1 MNGTVPSSRAAAA
14 AAAILFAWGLGAG
27 VPGLIML
34 FVAGLGLGAA
44 QGAFWALPTSSLTPS
59 TFAVA
64 AVAIN
69 IAGSSGGLVIP
80 HLVGYLRERS
90 GNFAAPTV
98 LIACLLLLAAVLVTF
113 IRRMFFVRP
122 TVRA

>member
-1 MNGTVPSSRAAAA
+1 LHISVPAAVA
-14 AAAILFAWGLGAG
+14 AAAILGAWSLGAG
-27 VPGLIML
+27 AAGLIAL
-34 FVAGLGLGAA
+34 FIAGLGLGAA

-69 IAGSSGGLVIP
+69 IAGSSGGIVIP
-80 HLVGYLRERS
+80 HLVGYVRERS
-90 GNFAAPTV
+90 GSFAGPTV

-113 IRRMFFVRP
+113 IRRMFFADPGLR
-122 TVRA
+122 TA